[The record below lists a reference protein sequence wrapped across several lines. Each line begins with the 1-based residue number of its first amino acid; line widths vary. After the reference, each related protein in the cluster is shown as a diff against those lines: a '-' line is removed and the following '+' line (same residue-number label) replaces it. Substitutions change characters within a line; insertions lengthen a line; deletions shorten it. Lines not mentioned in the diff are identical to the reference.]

1 MEAFILE
8 VTTQLGGG
16 QSMVSQYNVSAENVH
31 TAQVSLKAQLDLT
44 QADGIRFVRAL
55 TEVEIQEIGLADG
68 DMRLVE

>member
-1 MEAFILE
+1 
-8 VTTQLGGG
+8 
-16 QSMVSQYNVSAENVH
+16 MVSQYNVSAENVH